1 MLKLSRLATPF
12 LRISENIQFVLEM
25 QSLWRKHTGLR
36 RLLRRLRLTRSAGY
50 VTLADIGVPDLGC
63 AHPPLTVQLGDYC
76 TLRFHIRSAEVVYYV
91 CEIRNSTLVMIDRF
105 KFCLP

>member
-1 MLKLSRLATPF
+1 MLELSRLATPF
-12 LRISENIQFVLEM
+12 LRISENIQFVSEL

-76 TLRFHIRSAEVVYYV
+76 TSLAVPYDSTYV
-91 CEIRNSTLVMIDRF
+91 LLKSFIMCV
-105 KFCLP
+105 K